1 MEETR
6 QDFDET
12 RDYGKNFF
20 KSKTTKIIS
29 IIVVVALIVIG
40 SAFTFYKTQKDSLF
54 NNISTDIINLNTTVA
69 GFKNG
74 LNQNAQYLNPSFVQ
88 NYQNDFTKLISSMQG
103 YQGSMFNDKNSAMA
117 LKKEISKAQYYDYM
131 TQFAGQVVSYKNDF
145 TPLIDAVQNGTQV
158 TKDQAQKMENDLQAL
173 EGSNALTE
181 AMNIYNAQNVYMDRG
196 IESPYSIK
204 QNIINLNNS
213 IKNGDFSKATNNK
226 AQQNMNKQINN
237 ILFTN
242 LI

>member
-1 MEETR
+1 ME
-6 QDFDET
+6 ET
-12 RDYGKNFF
+12 RDYGKNFL

-40 SAFTFYKTQKDSLF
+40 SAFTFYKTEKDKLF

-69 GFKNG
+69 SFKNG

-103 YQGSMFNDKNSAMA
+103 YQGSKLNNENSTIA

-131 TQFAGQVVSYKNDF
+131 TQFASQVISYKNDF
-145 TPLIDAVQNGTQV
+145 TPLINAVQNGTKV
-158 TKDQAQKMENDLQAL
+158 TADQAQKMENDLQTL
-173 EGSNALTE
+173 ESSKALTE

-213 IKNGDFSKATNNK
+213 IKNGDFSKVTNNK
-226 AQQNMNKQINN
+226 VQQNINKEMNN
-237 ILFTN
+237 ILFAS